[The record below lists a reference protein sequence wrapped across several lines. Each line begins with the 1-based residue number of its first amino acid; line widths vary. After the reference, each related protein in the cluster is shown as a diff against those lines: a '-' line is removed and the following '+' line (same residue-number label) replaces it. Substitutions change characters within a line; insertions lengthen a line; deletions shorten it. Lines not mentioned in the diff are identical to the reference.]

1 MCGSSGRE
9 SASCGHSGQHGQ
21 VFSWRRRGRLHGTA
35 RDVRFLRPL
44 VWLAVLVASLSAR
57 PGLAL
62 AQPLTWLLDPGV
74 PADTRE
80 RIVGQTSDLPFVLL
94 PPGAPGDPRGVQG
107 DPLGRAARLA
117 LGTQARVVVWTT
129 EREGGLEVTIVD
141 LAARRVLVREV
152 PASGPREHSAA
163 LETVGV
169 IVRAALQALAE
180 GGEIG
185 VATPPVSQPPAPPA
199 ETAQEVVAAQQ
210 AEPAAAPRSESTRRS
225 EVMLG
230 AGLGLRFVVDDG
242 PAFEGSGSHW
252 PGATGG
258 CGWARRYTP
267 ARGSGCGRPTAAISV
282 AHAGAWLEAGVVAF
296 ERGAFAL
303 LPMGSLGVG
312 RVRRETTRVADGF
325 VGTGS
330 RAHLDLRVGAGLR
343 LRLALGSGGL
353 ADARRAPRAPPAA
366 RALHGEHGRG
376 RLHAGAHT
384 ARGSGVR
391 PGRAGPN
398 WARALIR
405 LPV

>member
-1 MCGSSGRE
+1 M
-9 SASCGHSGQHGQ
+9 
-21 VFSWRRRGRLHGTA
+21 
-35 RDVRFLRPL
+35 RFLRPL

-94 PPGAPGDPRGVQG
+94 PPGAPGDPRGVEG

-242 PAFEGSGSHW
+242 PAFEGSGSLAW
-252 PGATGG
+252 RYGRLWLGATVH
-258 CGWARRYTP
+258 ASTRQRVRAAP
-267 ARGSGCGRPTAAISV
+267 AAISV

-343 LRLALGSGGL
+343 LRLALGPVAWLTLDARLELPFRRVLYTVNTDAGASTLARTPRAAPAFGL
-353 ADARRAPRAPPAA
+353 AVLARI
-366 RALHGEHGRG
+366 GR
-376 RLHAGAHT
+376 
-384 ARGSGVR
+384 VR
-391 PGRAGPN
+391 
-398 WARALIR
+398 
-405 LPV
+405 

>member
-94 PPGAPGDPRGVQG
+94 PPGAPGDPRGVEG

-242 PAFEGSGSHW
+242 PAFEGSGSLAW
-252 PGATGG
+252 RYGRLWLGATVH
-258 CGWARRYTP
+258 ASTRQRVRAAP
-267 ARGSGCGRPTAAISV
+267 AAISV

-343 LRLALGSGGL
+343 LRLALGPVAWLTLDARLELPLQRVLYTVNTDAGASTLSRTPRAAPAFGL
-353 ADARRAPRAPPAA
+353 AVLARI
-366 RALHGEHGRG
+366 GR
-376 RLHAGAHT
+376 
-384 ARGSGVR
+384 VR
-391 PGRAGPN
+391 
-398 WARALIR
+398 
-405 LPV
+405 